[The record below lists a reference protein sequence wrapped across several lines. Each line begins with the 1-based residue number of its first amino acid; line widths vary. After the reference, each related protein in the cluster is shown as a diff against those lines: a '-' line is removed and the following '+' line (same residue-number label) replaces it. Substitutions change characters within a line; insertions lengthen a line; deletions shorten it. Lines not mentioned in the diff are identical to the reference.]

1 MTDRL
6 KALGLMKGDTEA
18 AVQAGAHA
26 LFLPHGLGHMMGMD
40 VHDMEGLGQI
50 HVGYDAETRPSS
62 QFGTASLRFGRRL
75 EEGFVVTDEPG
86 IYFIKTG
93 ADFRIQPG
101 TTLEQAVAALCEERG
116 ATYEMDI
123 IGKFSKFTFDGATI
137 VAEMQEQKD
146 GTFVE
151 ISFKVTINGTE
162 VKDYKDIA
170 LNHNDLVEIELVKGE
185 AFTAS

>member
-1 MTDRL
+1 MTMKKFRSL
-6 KALGLMKGDTEA
+6 IALLL
-18 AVQAGAHA
+18 A
-26 LFLPHGLGHMMGMD
+26 LLALPMCLF
-40 VHDMEGLGQI
+40 
-50 HVGYDAETRPSS
+50 AC
-62 QFGTASLRFGRRL
+62 
-75 EEGFVVTDEPG
+75 EEGSKGNDEGTIDPMDTTDGLRVDINIRELSKEEGEPG